1 MMIRLLA
8 VLALLMTLTSP
19 QVHAHALEPG
29 YLEIQVLQGEVHSL
43 FWRKPDVKGRPI
55 DMDVL
60 LPETCAPNSPPTP
73 RFDGAAWVSRWTATC
88 DGGLVGRQITID
100 GLSRTST
107 DVLVRFQDTSGTSFT
122 HRLTPDQPSFTLPE
136 DPTAW
141 QVLADYVAL
150 GTDHIL
156 SGFDH
161 LLFVFALL
169 LLIHDWRR
177 LVGAIT
183 AFTLAHSITLA
194 AASLGWLRIPAPPVE
209 AVIALSIVFLAVEL
223 AKRRD
228 GTLRLSERWPW
239 LVSFSF
245 GLLHGFGFAGALR
258 DIGLPEGDLLMALL
272 GFNLG
277 VELGQLAFVATVMAV
292 AVLITKLTPALGR
305 QLRRSDGVL
314 NTALAYGVGGIAAYW
329 AIERVTGFIL

>member
-1 MMIRLLA
+1 MTRLLA
-8 VLALLMTLTSP
+8 ALALLMTLIAP
-19 QVHAHALEPG
+19 QVQAHALEPG
-29 YLEIQVLQGEVHSL
+29 YLEIQTVQGDLHSL
-43 FWRKPDVKGRPI
+43 FWRKPDVKGRPMA
-55 DMDVL
+55 MDVL
-60 LPETCAPNSPPTP
+60 LPQNCDLRSPPAP
-73 RFDGAAWVSRWTATC
+73 HFDGAAWVSRWATKC
-88 DGGLVGRQITID
+88 VGGLVGHQIIID
-100 GLSRTST
+100 GLSHTNT
-107 DVLVRFQDTSGTSFT
+107 DVLVRFQASTDSSFT
-122 HRLTPDQPSFTLPE
+122 KRLTPDQPNFALPE
-136 DPTAW
+136 DPSAM
-141 QVLADYVAL
+141 QVLADYIAL

-156 SGFDH
+156 AGFDH

-194 AASLGWLRIPAPPVE
+194 AASLGWLRVPAPPVE

-245 GLLHGFGFAGALR
+245 GLLHGLGFAGALR

-277 VELGQLAFVATVMAV
+277 VELGQLAFVA
-292 AVLITKLTPALGR
+292 AVLAIAALISKLTPAIGS
-305 QLRRSDGVL
+305 QLRRSDGLL
-314 NTALAYGVGGIAAYW
+314 NTVLAYSVGSIAAFW
-329 AIERVTGFIL
+329 AVERVVGFIL